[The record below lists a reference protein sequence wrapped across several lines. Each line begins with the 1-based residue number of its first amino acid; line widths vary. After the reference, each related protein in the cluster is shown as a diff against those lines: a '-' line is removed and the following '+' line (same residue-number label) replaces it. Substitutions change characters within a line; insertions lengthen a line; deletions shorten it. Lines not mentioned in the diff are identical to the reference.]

1 MNEFIGNVL
10 SFIFSSNAGLGT
22 FFISMFPLI
31 ELKGGI
37 PIGMSV
43 DFWGENAL
51 TGMPA
56 FLFALAGSSTIVFI
70 LPLIFKPILNFLK
83 KTKIFKRIGDYI
95 DNKINKHST
104 EILATKKSSF
114 LKCLAIF
121 LFVAVPLPLTG
132 VWTGAC
138 VSVTIGL
145 DYWQTVFSVFFG
157 NVVAGL
163 IIYFVCSVFPAFTT
177 WLFYIVLGIIV
188 LILLVSI
195 VKNLIKRKSSQKE

>member
-1 MNEFIGNVL
+1 MNEIIGNVL
-10 SFIFSSNAGLGT
+10 SFIFDSNAGLGT

-51 TGMPA
+51 TGIPA

-83 KTKIFKRIGDYI
+83 KTKILKKIGDYI

-114 LKCLAIF
+114 LKCMSIF

-138 VSVTIGL
+138 VSVAIGL

-163 IIYFVCSVFPAFTT
+163 IIYFVCSVFPEITT
-177 WLFYIVLGIIV
+177 WLFYIILGIIV
-188 LILLVSI
+188 LILLVNI
-195 VKNLIKRKSSQKE
+195 IKHLIKRKSSQK